1 MGELICYNIAVGLE
15 PIDETRETRCA
26 RISGAFVFGMLQRAW
41 FPNLFFYLL
50 DSPWKNWKIYN
61 KEGIENFTPLS
72 TSSRRIF
79 SSILSFFVFNC
90 HRHKGRRHLAGSHR
104 FLRFYCYLPTK
115 KLTYFSYCL
124 CSLTQIVFNRCAD
137 CAIVN
142 TKQNKTNHISFQRLV
157 LRYFS
162 VWISHR
168 SRCNLS
174 IRHSSLA
181 EKKGAKQIS

>member
-1 MGELICYNIAVGLE
+1 MKNEGRTPATRWGDVLKCKLKRENWICYFSSSGMGELICYNMAVGLE

-90 HRHKGRRHLAGSHR
+90 HCHKGRRHLAGSHR

-115 KLTYFSYCL
+115 KTNLFLLLFVLADPDCL
-124 CSLTQIVFNRCAD
+124 QPMRWLRNRQHK
-137 CAIVN
+137 
-142 TKQNKTNHISFQRLV
+142 TK
-157 LRYFS
+157 
-162 VWISHR
+162 
-168 SRCNLS
+168 
-174 IRHSSLA
+174 
-181 EKKGAKQIS
+181 